1 MQKLFWPI
9 RLDGLGRQVFI
20 LEIGGSNPP
29 WVTNL
34 KKFLT
39 MAHYKSA
46 KKRIRSNEK
55 KRLYNRYY
63 KKTMRTM
70 IKKILATTDPNE
82 AINMLPSFYSVV
94 DKNVKRGIIHKN
106 KGANLK
112 HKMTK
117 ELNKRKNLTTA

>member
-1 MQKLFWPI
+1 
-9 RLDGLGRQVFI
+9 
-20 LEIGGSNPP
+20 
-29 WVTNL
+29 
-34 KKFLT
+34 
-39 MAHYKSA
+39 MAHHKSA

-70 IKKILATTDPNE
+70 IKKILATADPSE
-82 AINMLPSFYSVV
+82 ANQMLPSFYSMV

-112 HKMTK
+112 HKITK
-117 ELNKRKNLTTA
+117 ELNKRENLTTA

>member
-1 MQKLFWPI
+1 
-9 RLDGLGRQVFI
+9 
-20 LEIGGSNPP
+20 
-29 WVTNL
+29 
-34 KKFLT
+34 
-39 MAHYKSA
+39 MAHHKSA

-82 AINMLPSFYSVV
+82 ASQMLPSFYSMV

-112 HKMTK
+112 HKITK

>member
-1 MQKLFWPI
+1 
-9 RLDGLGRQVFI
+9 
-20 LEIGGSNPP
+20 
-29 WVTNL
+29 
-34 KKFLT
+34 
-39 MAHYKSA
+39 MAHHKSA

-112 HKMTK
+112 NKMTK